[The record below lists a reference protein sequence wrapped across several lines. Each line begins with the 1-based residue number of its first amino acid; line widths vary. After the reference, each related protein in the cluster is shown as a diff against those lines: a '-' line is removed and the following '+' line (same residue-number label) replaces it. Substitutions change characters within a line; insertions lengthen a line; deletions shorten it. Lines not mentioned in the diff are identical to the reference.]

1 MQVQATIHTAIP
13 PGPQPEY
20 IAMTYREYMQ
30 VRADVAKL
38 LDYHAFIRKVGF
50 LLENDLTPEEEAEL
64 RQSYQHF
71 TRQYG
76 GGR

>member
-1 MQVQATIHTAIP
+1 MQVQATIHTEIP

-20 IAMTYREYMQ
+20 IAMKYDEYMQ

-38 LDYHAFIRKVGF
+38 LDYHAFIRKVGL
-50 LLENDLTPEEEAEL
+50 LLEGSLTPEEEAEL